1 MAVEEKAPV
10 QEELA
15 QPEEPGEPEALAQS
29 TEQATVD
36 ITNLFNTES
45 DRGGDIVTKKTMTIN
60 YFMLGARQAKQ

>member
-1 MAVEEKAPV
+1 MAVEEEAPV

-36 ITNLFNTES
+36 ITNLSDTEFN
-45 DRGGDIVTKKTMTIN
+45 RGGDMVTKKTMMIN
-60 YFMLGARQAKQ
+60 YFMLDAR